1 MTISRHS
8 RRQTRIKKHKAD
20 RIQLCGN
27 KNKRKRPPLVDI
39 RKIPPTTLN
48 DKRKIELSSL
58 VTLITG
64 ATGGIG
70 RAIAGQLAANG
81 FRVVLAGRNAET
93 LTTLATEIGG
103 QTETL
108 CYELRDSQATS
119 AALQGFAR
127 QHKRLD
133 VLVNTAGV
141 MLDAPL
147 GMISSA
153 AIEETLQTN
162 LTATLNHLQYAARLM
177 SKQGRGSIINIA
189 SIVGVVGSANQTLY
203 AASKAAVIGATKS
216 AAKELAPKGIRV
228 NAVAPGFIDT
238 RLTAKYAPEVRAR
251 ILGQIGMGR
260 AGTPEEVAELVAF
273 LAADASRYITG
284 QVIGIDGGMV
294 L

>member
-1 MTISRHS
+1 MTESA
-8 RRQTRIKKHKAD
+8 RIE
-20 RIQLCGN
+20 RIA
-27 KNKRKRPPLVDI
+27 
-39 RKIPPTTLN
+39 
-48 DKRKIELSSL
+48 
-58 VTLITG
+58 LITG

-70 RAIAGQLAANG
+70 RAITQKLAADG
-81 FRVVLAGRNAET
+81 HRVVLAGRNADV
-93 LTTLATEIGG
+93 LAALAAEIGA
-103 QTETL
+103 QAETL

-127 QHKRLD
+127 QYKRLD
-133 VLVNTAGV
+133 VLVNAAGV

-147 GMISSA
+147 GMIGSA

-162 LTATLNHLQYAARLM
+162 LIASLNHLQYAARLM
-177 SKQGRGSIINIA
+177 SKQGSGSIINIA
-189 SIVGVVGSANQTLY
+189 SIVGVAGSANQTLY

-216 AAKELAPKGIRV
+216 AAKELAPKCIRV

-238 RLTAKYAPEVRAR
+238 RLTEKYSPEVRAR

-273 LAADASRYITG
+273 LASDASRYITG
-284 QVIGIDGGMV
+284 QVIGVDGGMV

>member
-1 MTISRHS
+1 MTEPAS
-8 RRQTRIKKHKAD
+8 TAPERIA
-20 RIQLCGN
+20 
-27 KNKRKRPPLVDI
+27 
-39 RKIPPTTLN
+39 
-48 DKRKIELSSL
+48 
-58 VTLITG
+58 LITG

-70 RAIAGQLAANG
+70 RAIAQQLAANG
-81 FRVVLAGRNAET
+81 HRVVLAGRNAEM
-93 LTTLATEIGG
+93 LTALATEIGG
-103 QTETL
+103 QAETL

-133 VLVNTAGV
+133 VLVNAAGV

-177 SKQGRGSIINIA
+177 SKQGGGSIINIA
-189 SIVGVVGSANQTLY
+189 SIVGVAGSANQTLY

-238 RLTAKYAPEVRAR
+238 QLTAKYSPEVRAR

-260 AGTPEEVAELVAF
+260 AGTAEEVAELVAF
-273 LAADASRYITG
+273 LASDASRYITG

>member
-1 MTISRHS
+1 MTESA
-8 RRQTRIKKHKAD
+8 RIE
-20 RIQLCGN
+20 RIA
-27 KNKRKRPPLVDI
+27 
-39 RKIPPTTLN
+39 
-48 DKRKIELSSL
+48 
-58 VTLITG
+58 LITG

-70 RAIAGQLAANG
+70 RAIAQKLAADG
-81 FRVVLAGRNAET
+81 HRVVLAGRNAEA
-93 LTTLATEIGG
+93 LTALAAEIGA
-103 QTETL
+103 QAETL
-108 CYELRDSQATS
+108 CYELRQATS

-127 QHKRLD
+127 QYKRLD
-133 VLVNTAGV
+133 VLVNAAGV

-162 LTATLNHLQYAARLM
+162 LIASLNHLQYAARLM
-177 SKQGRGSIINIA
+177 SKQGNGSIINLA
-189 SIVGVVGSANQTLY
+189 SIVGVAGSANQTLY

-238 RLTAKYAPEVRAR
+238 RLTEKYSPEVRTR

-260 AGTPEEVAELVAF
+260 AGTPEDVAELVAF
-273 LAADASRYITG
+273 LASDASRYITG
-284 QVIGIDGGMV
+284 QVIGVDGGMV

>member
-1 MTISRHS
+1 MTESA
-8 RRQTRIKKHKAD
+8 RIE
-20 RIQLCGN
+20 RIA
-27 KNKRKRPPLVDI
+27 
-39 RKIPPTTLN
+39 
-48 DKRKIELSSL
+48 
-58 VTLITG
+58 LITG

-70 RAIAGQLAANG
+70 RAITQKLAADG
-81 FRVVLAGRNAET
+81 HRVVLAGRNAEA
-93 LTTLATEIGG
+93 LTALAAEIGA
-103 QTETL
+103 QAETL

-127 QHKRLD
+127 QYKRLD
-133 VLVNTAGV
+133 VLVNAAGV

-147 GMISSA
+147 GMIGST

-162 LTATLNHLQYAARLM
+162 LIASLNHLQYAARLM
-177 SKQGRGSIINIA
+177 SKQGSGSIINLA
-189 SIVGVVGSANQTLY
+189 SIVGVAGSANQTLY

-238 RLTAKYAPEVRAR
+238 RLTEKYSPEVRTR

-260 AGTPEEVAELVAF
+260 AGKPEEVAELVAF
-273 LAADASRYITG
+273 LASDASRYITG

>member
-1 MTISRHS
+1 MTESA
-8 RRQTRIKKHKAD
+8 RIE
-20 RIQLCGN
+20 RIA
-27 KNKRKRPPLVDI
+27 
-39 RKIPPTTLN
+39 
-48 DKRKIELSSL
+48 
-58 VTLITG
+58 LITG

-70 RAIAGQLAANG
+70 RAIAQKLAADG
-81 FRVVLAGRNAET
+81 HRVVLAGRIADV
-93 LTTLATEIGG
+93 LAALAAEIGA
-103 QTETL
+103 QAETL

-127 QHKRLD
+127 QYKRLD
-133 VLVNTAGV
+133 VLVNAAGV

-147 GMISSA
+147 GMIGSA
-153 AIEETLQTN
+153 VIEETLQTN
-162 LTATLNHLQYAARLM
+162 LIATLNHLQYAARLM
-177 SKQGRGSIINIA
+177 SKQGSGSIINLA
-189 SIVGVVGSANQTLY
+189 SIVGVTGSANQTLY

-238 RLTAKYAPEVRAR
+238 RLTEKYSPEVRTR

-273 LAADASRYITG
+273 LAADTSRYITG
-284 QVIGIDGGMV
+284 QVIGVDGGMV